1 MNKFAVVALVALL
14 LVALLLVAFYVFI
27 PRVTTPQPTLPLG
40 TVTLT
45 SPSGP
50 VHVSAEIA
58 DEPGEWSRGLSFRPS
73 LAEGSGMLFVFDDER
88 FRQVWMKDTLI
99 PLDVIFISGDL
110 VVVHVV
116 EGAVPCEADPC
127 PLYGSGGPVRYA
139 LEVNADFAQVHGIRV
154 GAQVTI
160 EL

>member
-1 MNKFAVVALVALL
+1 MKKLAVVALAALL
-14 LVALLLVAFYVFI
+14 LVALYVLI
-27 PRVTTPQPTLPLG
+27 PRVTTPQPTLPMA
-40 TVTLT
+40 TVTIA

-50 VHVSAEIA
+50 VQVSAEIA
-58 DEPGEWSRGLSFRPS
+58 DEPEEWSRGLSFRPS

-88 FRQVWMKDTLI
+88 FRQFWMKDTLI
-99 PLDVIFISGDL
+99 PLDVIFINGEL
-110 VVVHVV
+110 VVVHIV

-139 LEVNADFAQVHGIRV
+139 LEVNADFVKVHGIRV
-154 GAQVTI
+154 GAEVTI